1 MAKNYNTILWSKQSE
16 NDLDDILEYY
26 LETSPEKAYLHINNI
41 INSVEQIVF
50 SEQWQV
56 DEYDTSFRRII
67 VNKKFKVYYT
77 IDDSNILITRVY
89 PTQKKPKKLNE

>member
-67 VNKKFKVYYT
+67 VNKKF
-77 IDDSNILITRVY
+77 
-89 PTQKKPKKLNE
+89 